1 VPTDLTVALENQPGT
16 LANAFEAL
24 GGARLNVDGATGS
37 PCSGEGILHLLVADG
52 AAARRALEAAGQTVR
67 GEREVFVCPIEDKPG
82 AAGAMFRRIAE
93 AGANVD
99 IVYLT
104 ASGQLVI
111 GADDL
116 GVVERAA
123 MSAR

>member
-1 VPTDLTVALENQPGT
+1 MPTDLTIVLANQPGT

-24 GGARLNVDGATGS
+24 GGAGLNIDGATGS

-52 AAARRALEAAGQTVR
+52 SAARRALEAAGQTVR
-67 GEREVFVCPIEDKPG
+67 DEREVVVCPIEDKPG

-99 IVYLT
+99 LVYLT

-123 MSAR
+123 MSAP